1 MGRGTRPGLPALLES
16 RCPLRRPQPP
26 TPTSRQRVSPLVL
39 PAALRG
45 PCAWRT
51 GSRRRERAPK
61 RRLASGW
68 GDGSCRFRP
77 SRLGRVGPKRAAH
90 APGGHQGAPLAA
102 ALPVFPMHLTW
113 PFISTVCNYFQVHD
127 VPISP
132 RLGLPLS
139 QPRPVGQEASGPGSE
154 DPTAGGTAPSAGAR
168 RHLLCNW
175 NGSSWDARIAGQLN
189 AGRCDY
195 D

>member
-1 MGRGTRPGLPALLES
+1 MSPAQATAPHSHLEAASLP
-16 RCPLRRPQPP
+16 P
-26 TPTSRQRVSPLVL
+26 VL

-139 QPRPVGQEASGPGSE
+139 QPRPVGQEALGSGLPAARTPLQGAPRLVSGHGDTCFVTGMEAAGTCESLGS
-154 DPTAGGTAPSAGAR
+154 
-168 RHLLCNW
+168 
-175 NGSSWDARIAGQLN
+175 
-189 AGRCDY
+189 
-195 D
+195 